1 MRNKTYWIVYSRV
14 KKKYPYASNQML
26 HIITHYAIKRSK
38 CRKKCVKGLTA
49 DIVTIDEFPLKE
61 AKK

>member
-26 HIITHYAIKRSK
+26 HIITYYAIKHNAIK
-38 CRKKCVKGLTA
+38 CRKQCAKGLTA
-49 DIVTIDEFPLKE
+49 NIVTMDEFPLKE
-61 AKK
+61 G